1 MQHEI
6 EFTREATQQLLSM
19 PRNVA
24 RNIRA
29 KVGLLAADPYA
40 PNQNVRKLMGRDAY
54 RLRVGDWRVLYRIEA
69 GQLVVVVL
77 TVRPR
82 GSAYQ

>member
-1 MQHEI
+1 M
-6 EFTREATQQLLSM
+6 AL
-19 PRNVA
+19 
-24 RNIRA
+24 NIRA

-40 PNQNVRKLMGRDAY
+40 PNQNGRKLMGRSAF

-77 TVRPR
+77 TVKSR